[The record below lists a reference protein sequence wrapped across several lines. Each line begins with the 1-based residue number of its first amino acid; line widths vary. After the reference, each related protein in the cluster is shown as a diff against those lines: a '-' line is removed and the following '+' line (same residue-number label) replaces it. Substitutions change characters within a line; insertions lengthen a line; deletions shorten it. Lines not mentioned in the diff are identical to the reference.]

1 MGGQLGQQL
10 ALSGQQV
17 GHGCVDGR
25 HAGLGQLDDDAT
37 AVVGVGAAAD
47 ESAALEPVDP
57 VGHGA
62 AGDKRLLHE
71 LSGGELVG
79 LAGPAQGGEHVE
91 LPPLQAVLRE
101 GLRPVEV
108 QAPGQ
113 PRDARED
120 VQRGDVEVGALA
132 VPGLDDPV
140 DVVGPR
146 LGHGGNS
153 TPHQVS

>member
-1 MGGQLGQQL
+1 M
-10 ALSGQQV
+10 AASTA
-17 GHGCVDGR
+17 R
-25 HAGLGQLDDDAT
+25 HAGLGQLDDDAA

-47 ESAALEPVDP
+47 ESAALEAVDP

-71 LSGGELVG
+71 LSGRELVG

-91 LPPLQAVLRE
+91 LPPLEAVLRE
-101 GLRPVEV
+101 GLRAVEV
-108 QAPGQ
+108 EPPGQ

-120 VQRGDVEVGALA
+120 LQRGDVEVGALA

-140 DVVGPR
+140 DVVGSARAVGSWWTTLPSIKY
-146 LGHGGNS
+146 LDIKIHWIL
-153 TPHQVS
+153 